1 MLARTHKAL
10 TGLAFDLSAAAG
22 HGLPRAA
29 RKAVVDGSA
38 DRLAW
43 VAQIVSLR
51 HRRFDMRQPRR
62 RLFFVKLMKLDERTS
77 RPRHK
82 KSVLACTR

>member
-1 MLARTHKAL
+1 MANPQ
-10 TGLAFDLSAAAG
+10 
-22 HGLPRAA
+22 GLPLLRIS
-29 RKAVVDGSA
+29 AVVDGSA

-62 RLFFVKLMKLDERTS
+62 RFFFVNLMKLDERTS